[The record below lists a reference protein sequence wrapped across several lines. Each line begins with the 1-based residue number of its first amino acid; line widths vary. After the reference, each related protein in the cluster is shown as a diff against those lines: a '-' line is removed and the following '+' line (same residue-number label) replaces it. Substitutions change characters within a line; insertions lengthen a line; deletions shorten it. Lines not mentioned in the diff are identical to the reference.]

1 MSQGAPTSAPIRL
14 QSLDVFRGLT
24 MAAMVIVNNPGDWGH
39 VYAPLLHADWHGV
52 TPTDLIFP
60 FFLFIVGFAVTLSR
74 KSGTWSSMLVRA
86 LKIIGL
92 GLFLAWF
99 LKWTLD
105 GLRWPGV
112 LQRIGICYLV
122 AASIYH
128 VCATRGAR
136 WSAEQRDR
144 FTMGVAAGA
153 AAVALLGYWALLLIV
168 PGASGTRFDLT
179 PDGNIGAM
187 IDRALMLGHLWKPT
201 WDPEG
206 LLSTIPAIGTTLLG
220 VVTGVWFRG
229 AGTLPRRATG
239 LAVGGAVAAAVGWT
253 WGLVFPLNKS
263 LWTSSYAVYTAGLGA
278 LLLAACVWL
287 VDIRGWRRLAYPFVV
302 LGTNAITLFV
312 LSGMLAKTLGY
323 VRVAQED
330 GGASTLKGV
339 IYQGAFVPF
348 ASPVNA
354 SLAFAVAN
362 LVVLYGV
369 LWVMYKR
376 GIFLK
381 V

>member
-1 MSQGAPTSAPIRL
+1 
-14 QSLDVFRGLT
+14 
-24 MAAMVIVNNPGDWGH
+24 MASMVIVNNPGDWGN
-39 VYAPLLHADWHGV
+39 VYAPLLHAEWHGV

-74 KSGTWSSMLVRA
+74 KSGRWSSILARG

-99 LKWTLD
+99 LRFTLD

-112 LQRIGICYLV
+112 LQRIGLCYLF
-122 AASIYH
+122 AASLYH
-128 VCATRGAR
+128 VCTVRASS
-136 WSAEQRDR
+136 WSQEARDR
-144 FTMGVAAGA
+144 LTMRV
-153 AAVALLGYWALLLIV
+153 AAVATAVALFGYWAILMLV
-168 PGASGTRFDLT
+168 PGASGVPGDLT
-179 PDGNIGAM
+179 PDGNVGAV

-220 VVTGVWFRG
+220 VMTGIWFRG
-229 AGTLPRRATG
+229 AGSLGRRAAG
-239 LAVGGAVAAAVGWT
+239 LAIGGAVAAAVGWA
-253 WGLVFPLNKS
+253 WGLVFPLNKN

-278 LLLAACVWL
+278 MFLAACVWL
-287 VDIRGWRRLAYPFVV
+287 VDMRGWRRAAYPFVV

-312 LSGMLAKTLGY
+312 LSGMIAKTLGY
-323 VRVAQED
+323 VKFAQPD
-330 GGASTLKGV
+330 GTTQTLKGV
-339 IYQGAFVPF
+339 IYQGLFVPL
-348 ASPVNA
+348 ASPINA
-354 SLAFAVAN
+354 SLLFALAN
-362 LVVLYGV
+362 LVVLYAV

>member
-1 MSQGAPTSAPIRL
+1 VTHGTPTSAAVRL

-24 MAAMVIVNNPGDWGH
+24 MASMVIVNNPGDWGN
-39 VYAPLLHADWHGV
+39 VYAPLLHAEWHGV

-60 FFLFIVGFAVTLSR
+60 FFLFIVGFAITLSR
-74 KSGTWSSMLVRA
+74 KSGRWSSILTRS

-99 LKWTLD
+99 LKWTLT

-112 LQRIGICYLV
+112 LQRIGLCYLV

-128 VCATRGAR
+128 VCAVHAASWT
-136 WSAEQRDR
+136 QQDRDR
-144 FTMGVAAGA
+144 FTVRVTAAV
-153 AAVALLGYWALLLIV
+153 AAVALLGYWAILMLV
-168 PGASGTRFDLT
+168 PGGSGTPGDLT
-179 PDGNIGAM
+179 PDGNVGAV

-220 VVTGVWFRG
+220 VLTGIWFRN
-229 AGTLPRRATG
+229 AGSLSRRAAG
-239 LAVGGAVAAAVGWT
+239 LAIGGAVAAAVGWV
-253 WGLVFPLNKS
+253 WGLVLPLNKA

-278 LLLAACVWL
+278 LLLAGCVWV
-287 VDIRGWRRLAYPFVV
+287 VDIRGWRRVAYPFVV

-312 LSGMLAKTLGY
+312 LSGMLAKTLAY
-323 VRVAQED
+323 VKFAQDD
-330 GGASTLKGV
+330 GTARTLKSV
-339 IYQGAFVPF
+339 IYQGLFVPL

-354 SLAFAVAN
+354 SLLFALAN
-362 LVVLYGV
+362 LVVLYVV

-376 GIFLK
+376 DIFLK

>member
-1 MSQGAPTSAPIRL
+1 VTTAPTSAPVRL

-39 VYAPLLHADWHGV
+39 VYAPLLHAEWHGC

-60 FFLFIVGFAVTLSR
+60 SFLFIVGFAVTLSR
-74 KSGTWSSMLVRA
+74 KSGKWSALLTRA

-99 LKWTLD
+99 LRWTFT

-112 LQRIGICYLV
+112 LQRIGLCYLA
-122 AASIYH
+122 AASLYH
-128 VCATRGAR
+128 VCTVHAAA
-136 WSAEQRDR
+136 WSQEDRDR
-144 FTMGVAAGA
+144 FTLRVAGA
-153 AAVALLGYWALLLIV
+153 AAAMALLGYWAILMFV
-168 PGASGTRFDLT
+168 PGANGTPGDLT
-179 PDGNIGAM
+179 PEGNVGAV
-187 IDRALMLGHLWKPT
+187 IDRALMGGHLWKPN

-206 LLSTIPAIGTTLLG
+206 LLSTIPALGTTLLG
-220 VVTGVWFRG
+220 VITGVWFRG
-229 AGTLPRRATG
+229 AGSLGARARG
-239 LAVGGAVAAAVGWT
+239 LAIGGVTAAAVGLAWSVV
-253 WGLVFPLNKS
+253 LPLNKPI
-263 LWTSSYAVYTAGLGA
+263 WTSSYAVYTAGLGA
-278 LLLAACVWL
+278 VLLAACVWL
-287 VDIRGWRRLAYPFVV
+287 VDIQGWRRLAYPFVV

-312 LSGMLAKTLGY
+312 LSGMLAKTIGY
-323 VRVAQED
+323 VKLTRSD
-330 GGASTLKGV
+330 GPPVSLKAL
-339 IYQGAFVPF
+339 IYDNLFVPF
-348 ASPVNA
+348 ASPINA
-354 SLAFAVAN
+354 SLLFAIAN

>member
-1 MSQGAPTSAPIRL
+1 MTHGAPTSAAVRL
-14 QSLDVFRGLT
+14 QSLDVFRGVT

-39 VYAPLLHADWHGV
+39 VYAPLLHAEWHGV
-52 TPTDLIFP
+52 TPTDLVFP

-74 KSGTWSSMLVRA
+74 KSGQWSSILVRA

-92 GLFLAWF
+92 GLFLVWF
-99 LKWTLD
+99 LRFSFT
-105 GLRWPGV
+105 GMRWPGV
-112 LQRIGICYLV
+112 LQRIGLCYLF
-122 AASIYH
+122 AASLYH
-128 VCATRGAR
+128 VCTVHAASWTQEA
-136 WSAEQRDR
+136 RDR
-144 FTMGVAAGA
+144 FTMRAAGA
-153 AAVALLGYWALLLIV
+153 VAAVALLGYWAVLMLV
-168 PGASGTRFDLT
+168 PGASGVAGDLT
-179 PDGNIGAM
+179 PDGNVGAM
-187 IDRALMLGHLWKPT
+187 IDRALMGGHLWKPT

-220 VVTGVWFRG
+220 VVTGIWFRN
-229 AGTLPRRATG
+229 AGSLERRAAG
-239 LAVGGAVAAAVGWT
+239 LAVGGAVAAAVGWA

-278 LLLAACVWL
+278 LFLAACVWV
-287 VDIRGWRRLAYPFVV
+287 VDVRGWRRAAYPFVV

-312 LSGMLAKTLGY
+312 LSGMLAKTIAY
-323 VRVAQED
+323 VKFAQAD
-330 GGASTLKGV
+330 GTSRSLKTL
-339 IYQGAFVPF
+339 IYEGLFVPL

-354 SLAFAVAN
+354 SLLFALAN
-362 LVVLYGV
+362 LAVLYVV